1 MTNTGD
7 PLARAQNTAH
17 EWLTTVASAL
27 GTDDRRYTYRVVRA
41 WLHTFRDRLTV
52 ESAAHFAAQL
62 PELLRG
68 MFYDGWVPSKVPL
81 RYSADEYIDRIS
93 ESATIRRTDVRSAM
107 RRVSEGMQRLLSPGS
122 LERALEHLPR
132 DLQEVFLPATQRAAA
147 HNGMGTSDDTTEL
160 WELRRKVE
168 YLVDAVSDLNRQ
180 LMDRPFSGA
189 RADRDPEAV
198 TAAEDM
204 LLPQQGIS

>member
-68 MFYDGWVPSKVPL
+68 IFYDGWVPSKVPL

-107 RRVSEGMQRLLSPGS
+107 AGVGDAEVAVPAHSTCAGAS
-122 LERALEHLPR
+122 R
-132 DLQEVFLPATQRAAA
+132 DLQSSCRHPTTAA
-147 HNGMGTSDDTTEL
+147 HGGMGTSDDTAEL
-160 WELRRKVE
+160 
-168 YLVDAVSDLNRQ
+168 
-180 LMDRPFSGA
+180 
-189 RADRDPEAV
+189 
-198 TAAEDM
+198 
-204 LLPQQGIS
+204 

>member
-107 RRVSEGMQRLLSPGS
+107 RRVSEGMRKLLSPGS
-122 LERALEHLPR
+122 LERALDHLPR
-132 DLQEVFLPATQRAAA
+132 DLQEMFLPTPQAAA
-147 HNGMGTSDDTTEL
+147 AQGRTNGDTTEL

-189 RADRDPEAV
+189 RTDRDPEAV